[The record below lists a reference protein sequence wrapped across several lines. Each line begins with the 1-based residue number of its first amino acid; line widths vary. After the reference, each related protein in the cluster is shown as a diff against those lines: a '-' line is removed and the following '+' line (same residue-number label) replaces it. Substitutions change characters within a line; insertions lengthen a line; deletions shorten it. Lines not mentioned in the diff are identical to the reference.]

1 MTRAWRFVVDHYLL
15 VPIGGALALIWAN
28 TYAESYFRLVSASA
42 FAVNEIGMAIGLAYL
57 AQEVVRRRSPAARC
71 IHSAARPFP
80 SSAASAGRSAHRWRT
95 SAISRLATNRS
106 SPADGRFQAPPI
118 S

>member
-28 TYAESYFRLVSASA
+28 TYDESYFRFASACA
-42 FAVNEIGMAIGLAYL
+42 FAVNESGMALGPPTPRRRSS
-57 AQEVVRRRSPAARC
+57 RRRSPAAHC

-106 SPADGRFQAPPI
+106 SRADGRFQAPPI
-118 S
+118 W